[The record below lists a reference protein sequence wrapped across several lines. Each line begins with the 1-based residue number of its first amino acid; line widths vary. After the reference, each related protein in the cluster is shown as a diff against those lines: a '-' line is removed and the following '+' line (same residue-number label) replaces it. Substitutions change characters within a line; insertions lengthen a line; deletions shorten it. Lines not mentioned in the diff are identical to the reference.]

1 MLYATTRNNTD
12 TFTAQRVLIQKRG
25 PDGGFFVPFRLPRFS
40 PEEIQNL
47 GNRSFNQNLADTL
60 NLFFNTRLT
69 SYDLDLAL
77 GRSSVRLQ
85 QLGQKIVMGECWH
98 NPCWRFTATVD
109 EVTALLLTQKN
120 SEAQTAGWAEMAIR
134 IAVLF
139 GIFGEL
145 IRHGI
150 ASDGKKVDVSLV
162 SGNFDGPMAAWYART
177 MGLPI
182 GNIVCC
188 CNENGALWDFICHG
202 VLRGDGIA
210 RETLV
215 TDGDTVVPEGL
226 ERLIHAYGGPEE
238 VTRYVETLRQG
249 STYYA
254 DDAFLRRLRQG
265 IYVTVSSDQRIINT
279 IPSALTTH
287 GYLLGLSSA
296 LSYAGLLDYRART
309 GAMQTALIL
318 TEKSPRFDASRVS
331 DVLGIDQQELEKY
344 L

>member
-40 PEEIQNL
+40 AEEIQNL
-47 GNRSFNQNLADTL
+47 RTRSFNQNLADTL

-77 GRSSVRLQ
+77 GRTPVRLQ

-98 NPCWRFTATVD
+98 NPRWRFSAMVE
-109 EVTALLLTQKN
+109 EVSALLHTQKD
-120 SEAQTAGWAEMAIR
+120 AALQTAGWAELAVR

-145 IRHGI
+145 IRQGI
-150 ASDGKKVDVSLV
+150 ASDGKTVDISLV
-162 SGNFDGPMAAWYART
+162 SGNFDSPMAVWYART

-188 CNENGALWDFICHG
+188 CNANAVLWDFICHG

-215 TDGDTVVPEGL
+215 PDGDTAVPEGL
-226 ERLIHAYGGPEE
+226 ERLIHAYGGPVE
-238 VTRYVETLRQG
+238 VNRYVETLRRG

-279 IPSALTTH
+279 VPSALTTH

-296 LSYAGLLDYRART
+296 LPYAGLLDYRART
-309 GAMQTALIL
+309 GAIQTALIL
-318 TEKSPRFDASRVS
+318 TEKSPRFDASRVA
-331 DVLGIDQQELEKY
+331 DALGIDHRELEKY